1 MEPFSGHKMRSAPG
15 NGIFYPLPLLLLTAG
30 LLFLPDGGIALAGD
44 AATEALELRYH
55 SELAIAEERA
65 TGNRALADAMQDVL
79 PGLLQEYLITRD
91 GTVALDAVDAAFVEE
106 QMKAARAMEEPGVAL
121 ALEVF
126 TGPGTGFENDLR
138 TGLANL
144 ADFHPNEIRH
154 VSERALEAHE
164 RVMERQMDRVAQDL
178 NKTQE
183 AFARF
188 DAKFEAKLEAR
199 LDTATEKLERKTE
212 RISEKLEEK
221 AEKITER
228 LEQKAEK
235 AAEKLEEKAEK
246 VSEKLEEKT
255 EQITEKLEEKTEQ
268 ITEETEEKAEEI
280 TDKAD
285 EKLDDLGK
293 KPKK

>member
-1 MEPFSGHKMRSAPG
+1 MEPFSGHNGKRGAPG
-15 NGIFYPLPLLLLTAG
+15 DGSFYLPCLLIAGFLFLLLG
-30 LLFLPDGGIALAGD
+30 NGKSALAGD

-65 TGNRALADAMQDVL
+65 TGNKALADAMQDVL

-91 GTVALDAVDAAFVEE
+91 GTVALDAIDAAFVEE
-106 QMKAARAMEEPGVAL
+106 QIKVARAMEEPGVAL

-126 TGPGTGFENDLR
+126 TGPGTGFENELR
-138 TGLANL
+138 TGLTNL
-144 ADFHPNEIRH
+144 ADFEVREIRY
-154 VSERALEAHE
+154 VSEHALNAHE
-164 RVMERQMDRVAQDL
+164 QMMERQLDRVVQDL
-178 NKTQE
+178 TKAQE
-183 AFARF
+183 AFTRF

-212 RISEKLEEK
+212 RITEKLEEK
-221 AEKITER
+221 T
-228 LEQKAEK
+228 EK
-235 AAEKLEEKAEK
+235 AAEKLEEKTEK
-246 VSEKLEEKT
+246 AAEKLEQKT
-255 EQITEKLEEKTEQ
+255 EKVA
-268 ITEETEEKAEEI
+268 EKAEEKSDEI